1 MWSTIAWDFG
11 IHISP
16 IQVSQA
22 GEISNVRSSANLIL
36 AGGQKK
42 KKEKKRKRKRKKKK
56 KKKKEEGKR
65 KGMCVLIYGSKTGN
79 KVQKEAVA

>member
-42 KKEKKRKRKRKKKK
+42 KRKKRKGKGKGKRKRKRKRKKARE
-56 KKKKEEGKR
+56 KE
-65 KGMCVLIYGSKTGN
+65 CVC
-79 KVQKEAVA
+79 

>member
-36 AGGQKK
+36 AGG
-42 KKEKKRKRKRKKKK
+42 
-56 KKKKEEGKR
+56 
-65 KGMCVLIYGSKTGN
+65 LT
-79 KVQKEAVA
+79 

>member
-42 KKEKKRKRKRKKKK
+42 KERKEKEKEKEKEKGRRQEKRNVCANLWK
-56 KKKKEEGKR
+56 
-65 KGMCVLIYGSKTGN
+65 
-79 KVQKEAVA
+79 